1 MNHALARSTTS
12 DFGTDSMF
20 EKSRCGSP
28 QLRLRILCVNEQID
42 FRTSRPDEDAP
53 PVASVNDMMNDIPPD
68 SSQSRFQPRV
78 SPTTRFRFCRRADI
92 SAEFVCFFPSSFT
105 RIAQTSV
112 CTFTTIHLTTSNSKT
127 SMVGLTTVVCYC
139 IWLPTR

>member
-28 QLRLRILCVNEQID
+28 QFRLRILCVNGRID

-78 SPTTRFRFCRRADI
+78 GPATRFRFCRRADT

-112 CTFTTIHLTTSNSKT
+112 CTFTTIHPTTSNSKT
-127 SMVGLTTVVCYC
+127 SMVGLTTGVCYC
-139 IWLPTR
+139 IWLPT